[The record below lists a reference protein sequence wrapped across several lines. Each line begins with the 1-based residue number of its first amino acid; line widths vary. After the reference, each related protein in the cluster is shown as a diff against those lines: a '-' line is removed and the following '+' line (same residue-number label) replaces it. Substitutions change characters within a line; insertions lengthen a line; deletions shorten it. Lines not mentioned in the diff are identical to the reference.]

1 MKALLRYLIVV
12 LVGFALIIGLSL
24 LAGYSGYEPSTF
36 VYYFVIACIFG
47 ICKFLNDILKKK
59 IDNNKKGKD

>member
-1 MKALLRYLIVV
+1 MNTFLRYLIVF
-12 LVGFALIIGLSL
+12 LVGVTLILGLSL

-59 IDNNKKGKD
+59 IGNNKKDEE